1 MNYNWPAVG
10 MVRRIVA
17 LSCSV
22 MLAACTLPYEQL
34 GLPRQIDPPVA
45 ASGNQPGTT
54 KKGLPLGAPGS
65 PETTEPRLY
74 KGSGVFA
81 GGNGARTAETNPTWV
96 ADGPVGQAPTVNGAQ
111 ATKDGIAINLVG
123 ASVVEVAKTVLGD
136 VLGVNYIVSE
146 KVKATIT
153 MRTVRPVDKAGLLEI
168 FEAVLRAEGA
178 TLVVEGG
185 VYKIVPTGDAAASGA
200 PLRPRRTGNRP
211 AAGVATDIVP
221 LRFVAPAEMERV
233 LKSAAPQ
240 AGVLRVDSARNLI
253 MISGTASEL
262 ASMREMINV
271 FDVDWMRGMSFGLHP
286 VETSDPEA
294 IAQEL
299 DTIFANDKDS
309 PTKGIVRFIGNRR
322 LKSVLV
328 ISARPEYL
336 VKAATWIA
344 RIDKASQAT
353 EKQVHVYHVQHRPA
367 SELAQ
372 LLQKVYTGSRD
383 GGRGGSTSARS
394 TSSSSGASD
403 APRSGSDSSGGGGPV
418 AAPTI
423 AAPSQPGFGSAAKS
437 SDSTSLTAGNR
448 GSEGIGAIDSGT
460 SGSIDSGRSGGSSG
474 STLPP
479 DDRAS
484 GISVVADEP
493 NNSLV
498 ITATAPE
505 YRRLR
510 RILETMD
517 TTPNQ
522 VMLEATIAE
531 VSLNDELKFGV
542 RWFFQKGNHSVQFTD
557 AASAVASVAGFSY
570 FFNTVNVKAVI
581 NALGTV
587 TDVNVLSSPTMMV
600 LENKK
605 ATLQVGDEVPI
616 LTQTAV
622 NPANAGGAVTN
633 PIVNSVTYRNTGVIL
648 GITPRVGEDGRVL
661 LEVEQE
667 VSDVVATKNS
677 GIDSPTIQQR
687 RIKTTV
693 TVRDGETIIL
703 AGLMQD
709 KSTRVRDQ
717 IPILGN
723 IPFIGNAFKNKTDT
737 INRTELLIAITP
749 QVIRDDSQLSAA
761 TSEFRDSMNFSTRP
775 QRKARPDTR
784 EHIDRLVR

>member
-1 MNYNWPAVG
+1 MKQIAPTK
-10 MVRRIVA
+10 VRASLVTALLCIV
-17 LSCSV
+17 LT
-22 MLAACTLPYEQL
+22 AACTLPYEQL
-34 GLPRQIDPPVA
+34 ALPRQIDPPVTA
-45 ASGNQPGTT
+45 QGNQPGTT
-54 KKGLPLGAPGS
+54 RKGLALGAPGS
-65 PETTEPRLY
+65 PETTQPRLY
-74 KGSGVFA
+74 KGTGDFA
-81 GGNGARTAETNPTWV
+81 SDGRTRNAETNPTWV
-96 ADGPVGQAPTVNGAQ
+96 ADGPVGQAPVVNGAQ
-111 ATKDGIAINLVG
+111 SNKDGVAINLVG
-123 ASVVEVAKTVLGD
+123 ASVGEVAKTVLGD

-185 VYKIVPTGDAAASGA
+185 IYKIVPTGDATAGGA

-211 AAGVATDIVP
+211 AAGVTTDIVP
-221 LRFVAPAEMERV
+221 LRYVAPAEIERV

-262 ASMREMINV
+262 ASMRDMINV

-299 DTIFANDKDS
+299 DTIFANDRDS

-328 ISARPEYL
+328 ITARPEYL
-336 VKAATWIA
+336 QKAATWIA

-367 SELAQ
+367 NELAQ
-372 LLQKVYTGSRD
+372 LLQKVYTSSRD
-383 GGRGGSTSARS
+383 GGRGANASSRS
-394 TSSSSGASD
+394 TSSSPD
-403 APRSGSDSSGGGGPV
+403 APRSSGDSAGSGTGPV
-418 AAPTI
+418 APPSI
-423 AAPSQPGFGSAAKS
+423 AAPGQPGVGSTAKPADAS
-437 SDSTSLTAGNR
+437 SLTAGNR
-448 GSEGIGAIDSGT
+448 GGDGVGASETVVSSST
-460 SGSIDSGRSGGSSG
+460 ETGRSGSASA
-474 STLPP
+474 LPP
-479 DDRAS
+479 DDRSS

-493 NNSLV
+493 NNTLV
-498 ITATAPE
+498 ITATSSE

-531 VSLNDELKFGV
+531 VSLNDQLKFGV
-542 RWFFQKGNHSVQFTD
+542 RWFFQKGDHSVQFTE
-557 AASAVASVAGFSY
+557 AANGIVGGPAAAGFSY
-570 FFNTVNVKAVI
+570 FFNTLNVKAVI

-600 LENKK
+600 IENKK
-605 ATLQVGDEVPI
+605 AVLQVGDEVPI

-622 NPANAGGAVTN
+622 TPLVGGVGS

-667 VSDVVATKNS
+667 VSDVVDRRAS

-709 KSTRVRDQ
+709 KSSRVRDQ

-761 TSEFRDSMNFSTRP
+761 TAEFRDSINFTTRP
-775 QRKARPDTR
+775 QRKTGPGTR
-784 EHIDRLVR
+784 EQIDRLVR

>member
-1 MNYNWPAVG
+1 MDNSRAVSKVMKAVSAFVCG
-10 MVRRIVA
+10 AI
-17 LSCSV
+17 LS
-22 MLAACTLPYEQL
+22 ACTLPYEQL
-34 GLPRQIDPPVA
+34 SLPRQIDPPAVA
-45 ASGNQPGTT
+45 GNGGQPGTT
-54 KKGLPLGAPGS
+54 RKGIPLGAPGS

-74 KGSGVFA
+74 RGSGDFA
-81 GGNGARTAETNPTWV
+81 GSGRARTAETNPSWV
-96 ADGPVGQAPTVNGAQ
+96 ADGPVGQAPTTNGAQ
-111 ATKDGIAINLVG
+111 ATKDGVAINLVG

-168 FEAVLRAEGA
+168 FEAILRAEGA

-185 VYKIVPTGDAAASGA
+185 IYKIVPTGDATAAGA
-200 PLRPRRTGNRP
+200 PLRPRRTGNRQV
-211 AAGVATDIVP
+211 AGVTTDIVP
-221 LRFVAPAEMERV
+221 LRYVAPAEMERV

-253 MISGTASEL
+253 MISGTSSEL
-262 ASMREMINV
+262 ASMRDLVNI

-336 VKAATWIA
+336 QKAATWIA

-353 EKQVHVYHVQHRPA
+353 EKQVHVYHVQHRPVN
-367 SELAQ
+367 ELAL
-372 LLQKVYTGSRD
+372 LLQKVYASS
-383 GGRGGSTSARS
+383 RGGGGFRS
-394 TSSSSGASD
+394 TSPAGSSSTIES
-403 APRSGSDSSGGGGPV
+403 PRSTDSGSGPV
-418 AAPTI
+418 AVPTI
-423 AAPSQPGFGSAAKS
+423 AAPTQPGFGAAGRGI
-437 SDSTSLTAGNR
+437 DPVSLTAGNR
-448 GSEGIGAIDSGT
+448 GTDGIGASEAIVASPAET
-460 SGSIDSGRSGGSSG
+460 GRSSGG

-479 DDRAS
+479 DDRSS

-498 ITATAPE
+498 ITATAAE
-505 YRRLR
+505 YRRMH
-510 RILETMD
+510 RILQTMD

-542 RWFFQKGNHSVQFTD
+542 RWFFQKGNQSVAFTD
-557 AASAVASVAGFSY
+557 AANAVTAVAGFSY

-581 NALGTV
+581 NALSTV

-622 NPANAGGAVTN
+622 TPINTPGVGGN

-667 VSDVVATKNS
+667 VSDVVDRKAS

-709 KSTRVRDQ
+709 KSTRNRDQ
-717 IPILGN
+717 IPLFGS
-723 IPFIGNAFKNKTDT
+723 IPLIGNAFKNKTDT

-761 TSEFRDSMNFSTRP
+761 TLEFRDSLNLATRP
-775 QRKARPDTR
+775 QRKTGPGTR
-784 EHIDRLVR
+784 EQIDRLVR